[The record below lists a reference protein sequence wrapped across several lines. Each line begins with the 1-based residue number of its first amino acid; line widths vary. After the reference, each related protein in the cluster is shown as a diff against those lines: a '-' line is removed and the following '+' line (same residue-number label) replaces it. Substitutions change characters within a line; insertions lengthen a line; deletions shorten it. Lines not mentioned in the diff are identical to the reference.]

1 MFTDGT
7 EGRSGGQSLHI
18 LIAPVKSIITLTQ
31 DQEAPFSHHRGQ
43 KDVFPRPGTQNAKT
57 KAKKKTARGSHFE
70 RGCGDFNLR
79 YSSICLIL

>member
-57 KAKKKTARGSHFE
+57 KAKKKLQEEAI
-70 RGCGDFNLR
+70 
-79 YSSICLIL
+79 SSGGVGILICAILQFV

>member
-57 KAKKKTARGSHFE
+57 KAKKKKLQEEAI
-70 RGCGDFNLR
+70 
-79 YSSICLIL
+79 SSGGVGILICAILQFV